1 MCSSQSIENVSV
13 NFVDDASFVLNDYCE
28 GSSNAASSIITTGGS
43 FSFNPLPTSGE
54 TIDPLTGEIT
64 GGIAG
69 NTYTVEY
76 TTSGVCPAIET
87 QNVLIYSTPSTGPI
101 FHN

>member
-1 MCSSQSIENVSV
+1 M
-13 NFVDDASFVLNDYCE
+13 
-28 GSSNAASSIITTGGS
+28 
-43 FSFNPLPTSGE
+43 FSFNPVPTGGE
-54 TIDPLTGEIT
+54 IINATTGEIT

-76 TTSGVCPAIET
+76 TTIGTCSSSQT
-87 QNVLIYSTPSTGPI
+87 QNVLIYSLPSTGPI